1 MPGPPPKHPSQ
12 RRRANKDLTQDILT
26 RLPAGGRTGAVP
38 DWPLADQDELE
49 AEVWAGL
56 WRTPQAA
63 AWENLGWVRA
73 VARYTR
79 VVVRAEARDAP
90 ASLMAECRQL
100 EDRLGLH
107 PLSMLRLR
115 WTIDTDDE
123 VAAARE
129 ERAPE
134 PRRRLKAVDTSAVAR
149 AE

>member
-26 RLPAGGRTGAVP
+26 RLPAGGRKGRAP
-38 DWPLADQDELE
+38 KWPLDEQSDPERALWAD
-49 AEVWAGL
+49 L
-56 WRTPQAA
+56 WHTPQAA

-73 VARYTR
+73 VARYAR
-79 VVVRAEARDAP
+79 VVVRAEAPDAP

-115 WTIDTDDE
+115 WTIDSADE

-129 ERAPE
+129 DRTPE
-134 PRRRLKAVDTSAVAR
+134 PRRRLKAVDSSAVAR